1 MRESVRSLY
10 MSGSPGFHDNDKRGG
25 PLTEGSCW
33 GLARGMESGHF
44 QGLPRRRASARLQ
57 AVPLLC
63 PELCSPSFSLASAPC
78 PRTPCNDKARGE
90 RRWDEMSGGRRQA
103 HDLINHGWS
112 SVGSSSETVSLNPPI
127 HGHPFQGFRR
137 IILCKAL
144 TLNYTQVLAHNWAQ
158 GSDSNYARILV

>member
-1 MRESVRSLY
+1 MNWSLY
-10 MSGSPGFHDNDKRGG
+10 MSGCPSSLDNDKRGG
-25 PLTEGSCW
+25 WWTEGSCW

-90 RRWDEMSGGRRQA
+90 RRVDKMSGGRRQA
-103 HDLINHGWS
+103 HDLTNHGWS
-112 SVGSSSETVSLNPPI
+112 SVGAFGGVPHVTPPPSGI
-127 HGHPFQGFRR
+127 EVRGHPSHRRVERKQPDSVGYLALGFVRKGR
-137 IILCKAL
+137 G
-144 TLNYTQVLAHNWAQ
+144 WA
-158 GSDSNYARILV
+158 SP